1 MKIFTL
7 SINLQKK
14 IQQQFKTKFPQTKSE
29 QGKVLRAKIKI
40 NIMLSRQRALYTLF
54 ERAPAANRR
63 FLRENCSQNKNIT
76 KLGLE

>member
-14 IQQQFKTKFPQTKSE
+14 IQQQFKTKF
-29 QGKVLRAKIKI
+29 LRAKIKI